1 MISIDGLKFK
11 EILQGGAKALEM
23 NRSTIDELNVFPV
36 PDGDTGTNMSL
47 TLSSAVRE
55 SNACTSHMADEIAKA
70 FSKGALRGARGNSGV
85 ISSQIFKGFALALD
99 GSSIVTPK
107 LFADCLKKGADVA
120 YGAVSKPK
128 EGTILTVIRAMAD
141 AAQALT
147 YTKKL
152 QFEEFLLKVIES
164 GEEML
169 QKTPE
174 MLPVLKKAGVV
185 DAGGRGLITIFD
197 GMYRTLIGEDLVL
210 LSGAESAMVE
220 QAEESEDNNIPKS
233 FDPLEND
240 YDNITYQYCTEYFIT
255 HLKNEVTNAAVDKYR
270 DFLMTIGDCVLV
282 IGDVDLVKTHVH
294 TNNPDKALN
303 YALTLGELEDVKIE
317 NMMEQ
322 YRRIHKNDDVSPVEL
337 KEYAMI
343 SICSGEGMANIFK
356 DLMVDIVV
364 EGGQTMNPSV
374 DDILMAVNKA
384 NAKNVLVLPNNSNII
399 LAANQAKDLAKA
411 NVVVIP
417 TTNMP
422 QGIAATLAYDED
434 ADVDENYQN
443 MCDAFESITCAEVT
457 HAVRSTRMNR
467 YTVREG
473 DIIGICGKN
482 LIAKSSDIEEATLS
496 TIRKIALGKDM
507 LSIYYG
513 ENISEE
519 DANKLLA
526 KVNKEFPELET
537 ACYFGGQP
545 HYYYIISAE

>member
-55 SNACTSHMADEIAKA
+55 SNACTSQMADEIAKA

-99 GSSIVTPK
+99 GSSSVTPK

-197 GMYRTLIGEDLVL
+197 GMYRTLVGEDLVL
-210 LSGAESAMVE
+210 LSGAESAMLE
-220 QAEESEDNNIPKS
+220 QNDESEENNIPKS

-255 HLKNEVTNAAVDKYR
+255 HLKNEVTTAAVDKYR

-322 YRRIHKNDDVSPVEL
+322 YRRIHKNDDVAPVEL

-434 ADVDENYQN
+434 ASVDENYQN
-443 MCDAFESITCAEVT
+443 MCDAFENIICAEVT

-482 LIAKSSDIEEATLS
+482 LIAKSSDIEDATLS

-513 ENISEE
+513 ENISED
-519 DANKLLA
+519 DANKLLT

-537 ACYFGGQP
+537 ACYFGGQS